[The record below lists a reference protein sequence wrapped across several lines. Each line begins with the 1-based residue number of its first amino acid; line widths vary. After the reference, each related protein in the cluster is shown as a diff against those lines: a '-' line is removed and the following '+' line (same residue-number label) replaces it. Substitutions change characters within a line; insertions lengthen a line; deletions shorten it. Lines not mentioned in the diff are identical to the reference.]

1 MVLGADRRSKRD
13 YRHVSAEIEQRCPA
27 AADWD
32 QEPEAKKVIGIPAD
46 GRWLL
51 RFSTRSNWD
60 EVDRAIKA
68 KKFEATLKPRL
79 DNAIEDWHRTQPAPV
94 PPPIIS
100 SEELRIT
107 APWATDEQ
115 PGTDQ
120 A

>member
-1 MVLGADRRSKRD
+1 LRFGDKDWRHKLNKVARD
-13 YRHVSAEIEQRCPA
+13 Y
-27 AADWD
+27 
-32 QEPEAKKVIGIPAD
+32 
-46 GRWLL
+46 
-51 RFSTRSNWD
+51 
-60 EVDRAIKA
+60 
-68 KKFEATLKPRL
+68 KFYATLKPKL
-79 DNAIEDWHRTQPAPV
+79 DNAIEDWHKTQPATV